1 MSETLIM
8 SDCDTD
14 SPDIH
19 NKERREREREQERW
33 GRGKVREKKK
43 KTSGEE
49 FFFFLWHIK
58 SIAAESPTFWTYH
71 IQEKSRKSKANSDGD

>member
-1 MSETLIM
+1 M

-19 NKERREREREQERW
+19 NKERREREGARALGEGEGEGKKEKNVR
-33 GRGKVREKKK
+33 GRI
-43 KTSGEE
+43 
-49 FFFFLWHIK
+49 FFFLWHIK

-71 IQEKSRKSKANSDGD
+71 IQEKSRKEQDEF